1 MNVLK
6 ITKIVTE
13 YVVSAGVGTVVGHAI
28 NSTTPDGLKVLPRI
42 LTSVGS
48 VVLTSAAASHAS
60 KYLTNQFDEITE
72 QIKQTK
78 IDIQNAKD
86 NTTV

>member
-1 MNVLK
+1 MKTLK
-6 ITKIVTE
+6 ILKIVTE

-28 NSTTPDGLKVLPRI
+28 NSTTPEGLKIVPKI
-42 LTSVGS
+42 LTTVGS
-48 VVLTSAAASHAS
+48 VVLTSAAASQAS
-60 KYLTNQFDEITE
+60 KYMTNQFDETAQ

-86 NTTV
+86 AKTV